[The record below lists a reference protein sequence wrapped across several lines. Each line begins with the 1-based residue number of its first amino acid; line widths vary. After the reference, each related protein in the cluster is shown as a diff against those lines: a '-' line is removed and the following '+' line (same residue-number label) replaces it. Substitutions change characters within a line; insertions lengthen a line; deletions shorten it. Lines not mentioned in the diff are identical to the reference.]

1 MADRLA
7 RYREKRDAAV
17 TPEPA
22 GDPQAPESERRRF
35 VVQEHHARRLH
46 WDLRLEHDGVLA
58 SWAVPR
64 GIPPDPQRNHLAVRT
79 EDHPLEYLEFHGEIP
94 AGQYGAGTMKI
105 WDRGTYEEHKF
116 RDDEVMV
123 TFHGERV
130 RGRYVL
136 FRTKGDD
143 WMIHRMD
150 PPQDPDREPMPDQI
164 APMLAR
170 TGPLPPEDGG
180 WAYEIKWDGV
190 RAIAFISGGRL
201 TLAARTGR
209 DITPRYPELRPLGA
223 ALAGREVILDGE
235 VVAFDGARPSF
246 QKLQGRMHLT
256 SDHAVRRL
264 AQSDPVHYIAF
275 DLLYLDGRSQMDLRY
290 DERRERLAELELAGP
305 TWQAPAHHV
314 GDGAALLEAT
324 RAQQLEGIVAKRLD
338 CPYTPGRRS
347 SGWVKVKNICS
358 TDVVDRGLAAGR
370 GRAQRAPR
378 RAGAGHPRRRR
389 RAPLR
394 RPRRHRLH
402 RGGARAARPR
412 ARAARA
418 GHQPVHRHPA
428 AQAHALRRAAARR
441 TRRLHRAHAGPARCA
456 SRPTRAC
463 ATTWRP
469 RTCGWG
475 RRRRMTTTHTPT
487 RRIAG
492 ADVHP
497 DRPRRDAALAL
508 RPTGGGRRPSGRS
521 TPRSTPASS

>member
-1 MADRLA
+1 M
-7 RYREKRDAAV
+7 
-17 TPEPA
+17 
-22 GDPQAPESERRRF
+22 
-35 VVQEHHARRLH
+35 
-46 WDLRLEHDGVLA
+46 LA

-105 WDRGTYEEHKF
+105 WDSGTYEEHKF

-150 PPQDPDREPMPDQI
+150 PPEDPDREPMPDRI

-190 RAIAFISGGRL
+190 RAIALISGGRL

-358 TDVVDRGLAAGR
+358 TDAVVGGWLPGEGGRSGRLGALVLGIPDDEGVLRYAGR
-370 GRAQRAPR
+370 VGTGFTEAELARLGRVLEPLARETSPFTGTQPPKHTRFVEPR
-378 RAGAGHPRRRR
+378 
-389 RAPLR
+389 LV
-394 RPRRHRLH
+394 
-402 RGGARAARPR
+402 AR
-412 ARAARA
+412 
-418 GHQPVHRHPA
+418 VDYTE
-428 AQAHALRRAAARR
+428 R
-441 TRRLHRAHAGPARCA
+441 TRTGTLRQPSYKGLRDDVAPEDVRLG
-456 SRPTRAC
+456 
-463 ATTWRP
+463 
-469 RTCGWG
+469 
-475 RRRRMTTTHTPT
+475 
-487 RRIAG
+487 
-492 ADVHP
+492 
-497 DRPRRDAALAL
+497 
-508 RPTGGGRRPSGRS
+508 
-521 TPRSTPASS
+521 